1 MATHSSILAW
11 EIPWTVALA
20 GYSSWGPKESD
31 TTKRLSTQEQPS
43 QRMTV
48 RCPRPCSHT
57 EARGKV
63 NNEARN
69 HKRLT
74 WTCDAGLMSPG
85 PCTETLEGDETKPEK
100 TFQGQDR
107 KCIHTKA
114 FLFIKSYAYQTL
126 QKNIQLSAKQGN
138 VT

>member
-1 MATHSSILAW
+1 MATPSSILAW

-20 GYSSWGPKESD
+20 GYSPWGPKESD

-74 WTCDAGLMSPG
+74 RTCDAGLMSPG
-85 PCTETLEGDETKPEK
+85 PCTETLEGDETKPFKARIGSAYTPRPFDSLSPMLLRPYRK
-100 TFQGQDR
+100 TYGFQR
-107 KCIHTKA
+107 NRET
-114 FLFIKSYAYQTL
+114 
-126 QKNIQLSAKQGN
+126 
-138 VT
+138 